1 MKMTD
6 GFDTEF
12 FAERF
17 GLRGLTAIV
26 TGAGSGIGRQAAR
39 TLAATGAHVA
49 LLGRRPEPLQETA
62 ELIAQA
68 GGTAQTFP
76 VDVADQEAVRL
87 VLDEIQQSMPPL
99 WVLVNNAG
107 VGGRAALLDVDAKM
121 FDRVFDV
128 NTKAA
133 LLVSAAFARRLIEQ
147 DLRGRIINICSLA
160 AQTHPQSLGI
170 YGASKAALEHLTRT
184 MAHEWA
190 RHGINVNAISPGY
203 IETDI
208 NRAMFQT
215 PAGKKIVEGLPRQ
228 RLGTPE
234 ALDSALLMFASPSSA
249 FMTGSTLV
257 VDDGQRFS
265 IG

>member
-1 MKMTD
+1 MSN
-6 GFDTEF
+6 GLDTAF

-26 TGAGSGIGRQAAR
+26 TGAGSGLGRQAAR
-39 TLAATGAHVA
+39 TLAATGAHIA

-62 ELIAQA
+62 ELIAEA
-68 GGTAQTFP
+68 GGMARTFP

-87 VLDEIQQSMPPL
+87 ALDAIQQSMPQL
-99 WVLVNNAG
+99 WALVNNAG
-107 VGGRAALLDVDAKM
+107 VGGRAALLDVDEKM

-133 LLVSAAFARRLIEQ
+133 LLMSTAFARRLIERQ
-147 DLRGRIINICSLA
+147 LPGRIINICSLA
-160 AQTHPQSLGI
+160 AQTHSRYLGI

-190 RHGINVNAISPGY
+190 CHGINVNAISPGF

-215 PAGKKIVEGLPRQ
+215 PAGRKIVDSLPRQ

-234 ALDSALLMFASPSSA
+234 ALDGVLLTLASPASA
-249 FMTGSTLV
+249 FMTGSTLA

>member
-1 MKMTD
+1 MSN

-26 TGAGSGIGRQAAR
+26 TGAGSGLGRQAAR
-39 TLAATGAHVA
+39 TLAAAGAHIA

-68 GGTAQTFP
+68 GGTARTFP

-87 VLDEIQQSMPPL
+87 ALDDIQQSMPPL
-99 WVLVNNAG
+99 WALVNNAG
-107 VGGRAALLDVDAKM
+107 VGGRAALIDVDEKM

-133 LLVSAAFARRLIEQ
+133 LLMATAFARRLIDGQ
-147 DLRGRIINICSLA
+147 LPGRIINICSLA
-160 AQTHPQSLGI
+160 AHTHSPQLGI

-190 RHGINVNAISPGY
+190 AHGINVNAINPGY

-215 PAGKKIVEGLPRQ
+215 PAGRKIVEGMPRR

-234 ALDSALLMFASPSSA
+234 ALDAALLMLASPAGA
-249 FMTGSTLV
+249 FMTGSTLA

>member
-17 GLRGLTAIV
+17 GLRDLTAIV
-26 TGAGSGIGRQAAR
+26 TGAGSGLGRQAAR

-160 AQTHPQSLGI
+160 AQTNPQSLGI

-184 MAHEWA
+184 MPMNGPDTASTSMPSVLATSRPRSTAPCSRRRRA
-190 RHGINVNAISPGY
+190 RRSSRACLANAWGHR
-203 IETDI
+203 T
-208 NRAMFQT
+208 R
-215 PAGKKIVEGLPRQ
+215 
-228 RLGTPE
+228 
-234 ALDSALLMFASPSSA
+234 
-249 FMTGSTLV
+249 
-257 VDDGQRFS
+257 S
-265 IG
+265 IARC